1 MNPKEQSHL
10 EYKYLKSYAGPLV
23 AGGKRGIQKPE
34 RELDERRG
42 LIKRK
47 TQKVLLSYERKKY
60 GGIRM
65 C

>member
-1 MNPKEQSHL
+1 L
-10 EYKYLKSYAGPLV
+10 EYKYLKSFAGPLTRTG
-23 AGGKRGIQKPE
+23 AKGSKE
-34 RELDERRG
+34 SARENEERRG
-42 LIKRK
+42 LIKKK